1 MSSSPKILGGVCPD
15 EGCQAKVMFP
25 SYEASVECNRCGQ
38 RFQAASIKNVAE
50 VKDQAVALRTVL
62 RSLIS
67 SSNPGLKKGPEMV
80 KVLGLSH
87 YHCKLLSPLLTHYGM
102 DKKTSK
108 AKPIGE
114 MTQRGTFDCSVL
126 GDRGF
131 RIDSQHIDV
140 PGYGRDV
147 SGSANYL
154 AGTLLLIKTTNGNR
168 ETLIPIHA
176 DGDGHCLVHA
186 VSRALVGRE
195 LFWHPLRTNL
205 KDHILQNIDKYKK
218 LFQDFINASEWMGI
232 IEECDPEYEPF
243 DEGEILGLRNIHVFG
258 LANVLKRPIILLDSV
273 AGMKSS
279 GDYSAV
285 FLPVLVSPDE
295 CRGKSGEMNKPLCLA
310 WSSSA
315 RNHYIPLV
323 GIKGDSPPRLS
334 RNILPKVWAVP
345 QALLDKYIEFDSR
358 DCLIVGGEKGLQDS
372 YIRKLTASMDE
383 LFLQKYGIHPA
394 LVADVQHFCFRKLAG
409 VLNMKTSLVVTYA
422 QSIVSE
428 QRVYR
433 CLSCEAL
440 NSEPFITEWLR
451 PGVNG
456 LLYNLAL
463 EHFGPLREDKVY
475 NFHNYGV
482 TCSYDSRKDVLV
494 ITSSKPFDTC
504 KWCQDTRLRMIHCN
518 GSVDYENGDA
528 TSSLSPSSTGPC
540 HCGYK
545 HWWNGLEYDN
555 LPQIIPVVL
564 SWAGRVITERMPWFQ
579 NESNSYVNSNAF
591 QMASFLVHKHFPGEF
606 GSEPL
611 IQKVVDQILE
621 LTKKPEQLGDVKDYG
636 GSMSEAEDYLPVL
649 TKSNGKKPPRGRLVE
664 TQTPRPS
671 GDRKRQAK
679 PATVTSSEYVDHER
693 PPDPPHFEGPISVP
707 GPGHKDHSK
716 KLAAMTNISKKFD
729 SDNQQ
734 PDGSTHEDEEML
746 LQKTQQELQNQ
757 RKEYIQ
763 RKEREYKKLLHRHI
777 VQPTKHARPQQD
789 PGRDILQLGGSR
801 FAYEPT
807 HRRIEPSFIPG
818 HRTVRMGPGLG
829 YSLATPPQKMPRRSF
844 PEDHRPIAQNPRLPA
859 ILQEARLANP
869 HDPILAAQAADVLR
883 NLLSKINR
891 DPNSMPSTSSEA
903 TDMPS
908 TSTSAMVLA
917 TNATNLA
924 LNSELPPSVPSSSN
938 MTNVH
943 SVAGPSRMGSMC
955 AQLDSDSSSPGQ
967 DSCEDSTDMVELVQT
982 DSLDVA
988 KGTIGHKYAN
998 LKFSAAISPQLLSS
1012 IVPETCE
1019 AICICLKK
1027 YIKNQ
1032 QLLNTKFNV
1041 SGRHFRFFSV
1051 PYHHSGLAAASGE
1064 VSGPSS
1070 PRHEG
1075 GKEESAEQINTKPV
1089 PS

>member
-1 MSSSPKILGGVCPD
+1 
-15 EGCQAKVMFP
+15 
-25 SYEASVECNRCGQ
+25 
-38 RFQAASIKNVAE
+38 
-50 VKDQAVALRTVL
+50 
-62 RSLIS
+62 
-67 SSNPGLKKGPEMV
+67 
-80 KVLGLSH
+80 
-87 YHCKLLSPLLTHYGM
+87 
-102 DKKTSK
+102 
-108 AKPIGE
+108 
-114 MTQRGTFDCSVL
+114 GTFDCSVL

-131 RIDSQHIDV
+131 RIDPQHIDV

-358 DCLIVGGEKGLQDS
+358 DCLIV
-372 YIRKLTASMDE
+372 
-383 LFLQKYGIHPA
+383 
-394 LVADVQHFCFRKLAG
+394 AG
-409 VLNMKTSLVVTYA
+409 VLNMKTSLVITYA

-555 LPQIIPVVL
+555 LPQMIPVVL

-621 LTKKPEQLGDVKDYG
+621 LTKKPEQLCDVKDYG
-636 GSMSEAEDYLPVL
+636 GSMSEAEDYLPVM
-649 TKSNGKKPPRGRLVE
+649 TKV
-664 TQTPRPS
+664 
-671 GDRKRQAK
+671 
-679 PATVTSSEYVDHER
+679 
-693 PPDPPHFEGPISVP
+693 
-707 GPGHKDHSK
+707 KDEIVR
-716 KLAAMTNISKKFD
+716 ACE
-729 SDNQQ
+729 
-734 PDGSTHEDEEML
+734 EDEYWKSVE
-746 LQKTQQELQNQ
+746 
-757 RKEYIQ
+757 KED
-763 RKEREYKKLLHRHI
+763 R
-777 VQPTKHARPQQD
+777 
-789 PGRDILQLGGSR
+789 GGSR
-801 FAYEPT
+801 KKT
-807 HRRIEPSFIPG
+807 
-818 HRTVRMGPGLG
+818 
-829 YSLATPPQKMPRRSF
+829 K
-844 PEDHRPIAQNPRLPA
+844 
-859 ILQEARLANP
+859 
-869 HDPILAAQAADVLR
+869 
-883 NLLSKINR
+883 KK
-891 DPNSMPSTSSEA
+891 
-903 TDMPS
+903 
-908 TSTSAMVLA
+908 
-917 TNATNLA
+917 
-924 LNSELPPSVPSSSN
+924 
-938 MTNVH
+938 
-943 SVAGPSRMGSMC
+943 
-955 AQLDSDSSSPGQ
+955 LDECCKERHP
-967 DSCEDSTDMVELVQT
+967 VE
-982 DSLDVA
+982 
-988 KGTIGHKYAN
+988 G
-998 LKFSAAISPQLLSS
+998 
-1012 IVPETCE
+1012 
-1019 AICICLKK
+1019 
-1027 YIKNQ
+1027 
-1032 QLLNTKFNV
+1032 
-1041 SGRHFRFFSV
+1041 
-1051 PYHHSGLAAASGE
+1051 
-1064 VSGPSS
+1064 
-1070 PRHEG
+1070 
-1075 GKEESAEQINTKPV
+1075 
-1089 PS
+1089 